1 MTHRV
6 YIHEW
11 QSLSFAG
18 DNDGYRQALF
28 AERRLPFPLV
38 QTIAGSAVRFGAI
51 DDTWLLS
58 EETLDHSFK
67 NQPLRWGRGN
77 RLAATL
83 ALKLLEPMRALI
95 NRYGARRLGIIVGT
109 SVAGMTE
116 TETFFLENKTES
128 RFRDTDLEMFNPAR
142 ALRTLLPIQ
151 GPCQVI
157 STACTSSTKAIAD
170 AARLIRNG
178 IIDAALCG
186 GMDAISRFT
195 LAGFGSLGALSSDM
209 AQPFGTHR
217 DGINLAEGGALF
229 ILSREPGEF
238 EVAGWGETSDAYHI
252 SSPDPEALA
261 VKAAMQKALEMGKI
275 DCPDY
280 VCAHGTGTVKNDEM
294 EASAIHDVAPN
305 ALVSSTKTITG
316 HTLGGAGALS
326 VAATLLA
333 MREKRLPAN
342 LIEDTVDPH
351 LAKIKLITE
360 SVAMP
365 TFCSALCNSFAFGGN
380 NAVLLI
386 KRVTHAG
393 N

>member
-11 QSLSFAG
+11 ESLSFAG
-18 DNDGYRQALF
+18 DNDGYRKVLF
-28 AERRLPFPLV
+28 ADRRKAFPFIK
-38 QTIAGSAVRFGAI
+38 TIDGTRVRFGAI

-58 EETLDHSFK
+58 EETLEQSFG
-67 NQPLRWGRGN
+67 NPPLRWGRGN
-77 RLAATL
+77 RIAASL
-83 ALKLLEPMRALI
+83 ALKLQKPVLALI
-95 NRYGARRLGIIVGT
+95 DRYGEHRVGIIIGT

-116 TETFFLENKTES
+116 TEAFFLENKTDS
-128 RFRDTDLEMFNPAR
+128 RFRDTDLEMFNPVR
-142 ALRTLLPIQ
+142 ALSALFPVK
-151 GPCQVI
+151 GPCEVI
-157 STACTSSTKAIAD
+157 STACTSSTKALAS
-170 AARLIRNG
+170 AARLIKSG
-178 IIDAALCG
+178 VIDAALCG

-209 AQPFGTHR
+209 AQPFGEHR

-229 ILSREPGEF
+229 ILSREPSEF
-238 EVAGWGETSDAYHI
+238 ELAGWGETSDAYHI
-252 SSPDPEALA
+252 SSPDPQAIA
-261 VKAAMQKALEMGKI
+261 VKAAMQKALEMGQVVS
-275 DCPDY
+275 PDY

-294 EASAIHDVAPN
+294 EALAIHDVSPDAF
-305 ALVSSTKTITG
+305 VSSTKAITG

-351 LAKIKLITE
+351 LATIRLMTE
-360 SVAMP
+360 SVALP
-365 TFCSALCNSFAFGGN
+365 SLTSALCNSFAFGGN

-386 KRVTHAG
+386 KRVTHATD
-393 N
+393 